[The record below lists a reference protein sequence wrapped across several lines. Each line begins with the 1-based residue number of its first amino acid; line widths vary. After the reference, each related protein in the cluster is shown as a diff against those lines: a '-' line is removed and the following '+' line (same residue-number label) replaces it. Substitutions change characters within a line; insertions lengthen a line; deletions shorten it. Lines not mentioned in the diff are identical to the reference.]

1 MDTINTT
8 FIKYPLEE
16 IIKNRRG
23 RSENCLISDWRSKR
37 LMSSMLENSI
47 ARRDW
52 EDLEEESDMKM
63 VRIDSSLENIKPIDR
78 GVSEYWSNV
87 LHYYWP
93 IAYHGLFLMMI
104 IFIVGPWIGLSCNEE
119 DSLAIT
125 NDRFFLWRPIAALSS
140 YSALKSSQKF
150 SRGACSY
157 RLYCTNKNT
166 DGEPVRRRASFLK
179 RKRNLKD
186 LID

>member
-63 VRIDSSLENIKPIDR
+63 PIDR